1 MENKLFPGHSAG
13 LQREEIRNPAHPSD
27 CISQT
32 PQHFSNSLS
41 LITTTQGSERDQRG
55 RSLKFQLQSL
65 WIKVTTRLGS
75 SNKLSPSSTSVW
87 PLLLVEQCWCS
98 PGEDPST
105 RIYPN
110 HRKQQSRAGIF
121 RGTTFPVAP
130 ACGWNWKYHPLRSP
144 STEEHLWQH
153 KGSKKTG
160 GKKHPDNGSY
170 PDGTQKG
177 LKQTSHTTTTGEI
190 FSWFSSKRFQ
200 EGWWPFLWEEGSHDP
215 SNANTQALKSSNSFN
230 ALSFSA
236 AGGSRRSHAL

>member
-1 MENKLFPGHSAG
+1 MENKLFPSHSAG

-87 PLLLVEQCWCS
+87 PLLLVEQCRCS

-177 LKQTSHTTTTGEI
+177 LKQTSHHHHRGDFQLI
-190 FSWFSSKRFQ
+190 FIKEVSGRLMTLSLRRGQPWSFS
-200 EGWWPFLWEEGSHDP
+200 
-215 SNANTQALKSSNSFN
+215 ANTQALKSSNSFN